1 MVIDELV
8 VVLGLDPR
16 KFNEGQR
23 QAMDAFKKGKD
34 AAADFGNT
42 VEASA
47 NKMSEALGV
56 ARKGAIGIVGALV
69 GGEVAAFVGHVVA
82 MDAATGRMAKTIGTS
97 VTNLSA
103 WQYMVRQVG
112 GEASSATS
120 ALSTLQQEI
129 ENVRQGGGMFEGG
142 FASLMNQAGVSLRDD
157 ADTSLRK
164 IQSFI
169 AGQITS
175 GRMRPEEAATFLRRV
190 PGMNEDMINL
200 MLADF
205 QKIER
210 AARATGTATDETAKA
225 AQRLQG
231 QFSLMIQAME
241 RFGASLIPIMDF
253 MMKPPSEITR
263 EDLGKLGFNDLFIR
277 GGLMDKLDR
286 YIWGDHNLEDAKKRL
301 ADGLRARA
309 SGVGPGGRS
318 SASDREA
325 WIRASAA
332 EAGID
337 PDVAMR
343 VARSEGFGGFTGDN
357 GTSFGDFQLH
367 LSARGNAVG
376 DAFRKA
382 TGLDPS
388 DPANEQAMDAF
399 ALRWAAAHGWGD
411 FHGAARVGVGQFQGI
426 GARASASAR
435 AQRSGSTSTTTN
447 DVDIHK
453 IEIHAPNATDAEGLS
468 HEIGGALKKQSL
480 IAPVNNALV

>member
-34 AAADFGNT
+34 AAADFGNS

-205 QKIER
+205 QKIEQ

-253 MMKPPSEITR
+253 MMKSPSEITR

-343 VARSEGFGGFTGDN
+343 VARSEGFGSFRSSIPGE
-357 GTSFGDFQLH
+357 TSFGDFQLH
-367 LSARGNAVG
+367 TGGGLG
-376 DAFRKA
+376 DVFRRA
-382 TGLDPS
+382 TGLDPT
-388 DPANEQAMDAF
+388 DPANEKAMDMF
-399 ALRWAAAHGWGD
+399 ALQYAAKHGWGA
-411 FHGAARVGVGQFQGI
+411 FHGAANTGIGQFQGI
-426 GARASASAR
+426 GARSSASAR

-453 IEIHAPNATDAEGLS
+453 IEIHAPNATDADGLS